1 MELSIFDR
9 RTDGSKH
16 TYIFVD
22 TDPSSRWLIRMGC
35 HRLRHNELAHV
46 SVAGVDHDVPEEH
59 IAFGDHEKGDA
70 ASRISDGREF
80 AFEIPRHDQSNSTE

>member
-1 MELSIFDR
+1 
-9 RTDGSKH
+9 
-16 TYIFVD
+16 
-22 TDPSSRWLIRMGC
+22 MGC

-46 SVAGVDHDVPEEH
+46 FVAGVDHDVPEEH

-80 AFEIPRHDQSNSTE
+80 AFEIPRHDQTPRNKVLEFVWKEF